1 MYKKHIFLLIND
13 LDYPHHACRTSQNP
27 PNLPNWPE
35 SSHCLLTKND
45 WILNRILLCQI
56 LEQIF
61 CFGASFMTDSNVT
74 LTDSIF
80 EIGKAYVCGP
90 REHPMSP
97 VHTKGLKLRQ
107 SLKLFIYCL
116 QHHLI
121 FLYVVGDQGNQNV
134 IKIKVSIAIRK
145 KFVKIFSRKDL
156 RIIL

>member
-1 MYKKHIFLLIND
+1 MPFYLVCTKKHIFLLIND

-90 REHPMSP
+90 REHPMSL
-97 VHTKGLKLRQ
+97 VHTQGPKVPEKFETVY
-107 SLKLFIYCL
+107 LFFTTSSYFCM
-116 QHHLI
+116 
-121 FLYVVGDQGNQNV
+121 GWG
-134 IKIKVSIAIRK
+134 IKEIKMSSK
-145 KFVKIFSRKDL
+145 
-156 RIIL
+156 